1 MSFRHD
7 LTNLY
12 VENILPTVT
21 YNPRPINSPAAPPPS
36 QLPKPAFQTRPPVA
50 PPTPPVPTPGA
61 PVAPVSVEQEE
72 SISLKRIDDDR
83 KASHAA
89 YNIIDFIYK
98 RCKDFRT
105 ADNLIQRL
113 NSIHRKEKKLRI

>member
-7 LTNLY
+7 LNNLY

-21 YNPRPINSPAAPPPS
+21 YNPRPVSTPATPSPA
-36 QLPKPAFQTRPPVA
+36 QLPKPAFQAKPPVA
-50 PPTPPVPTPGA
+50 PPAPAA
-61 PVAPVSVEQEE
+61 PVAPVAVEQEE
-72 SISLKRIDDDR
+72 SLSLRKIDDDR
-83 KASHAA
+83 KAAHAA
-89 YNIIDFIYK
+89 YNLIDFIYK

-105 ADNLIQRL
+105 ADSLIQRL